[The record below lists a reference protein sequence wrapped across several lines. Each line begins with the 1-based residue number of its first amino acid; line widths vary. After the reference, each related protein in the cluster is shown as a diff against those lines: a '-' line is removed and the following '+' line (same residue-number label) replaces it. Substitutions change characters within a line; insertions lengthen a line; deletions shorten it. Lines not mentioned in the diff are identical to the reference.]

1 MRSTA
6 KTTGGA
12 VAQPAPFVRACTDEA
27 ATAAAAATAPAVPG
41 TRTRCDHT
49 RAWSALGTHYDSTG
63 RSLDMRDAFAADPGR
78 YGALSQEAPHV
89 FADLSRNRLDA
100 TTEALLMALAREC
113 GLEAQRDA
121 MWAGAAINTTEQR
134 AVLHHL
140 LRKPAVTY
148 AQQAPEATDLI
159 ANASQEVQAVL
170 ASMLQYAEAVRA
182 DERITDIVSI
192 GIGGSGLGPAMVVSA
207 LEDRWMPGKRV
218 HFVSNVDGMELG
230 SLLRQLQPEH
240 TLFLVASKTFT
251 TAETMVNA
259 HAARDWFLAHGGS
272 LDANAAVPLA
282 RHFAALT
289 TNVDAAAEFGITTT
303 FGFWDWVGG
312 RYSLWSA
319 IGLPIAIA
327 VGADAFKELLAGAH
341 AMDGHFRNAPLEH
354 NLPVRLGL
362 LDVWYR
368 NFHGFTSRCIAP
380 YSHGLRRLSAYLQQL
395 EMESNGKG
403 VDWQGRALPYAT
415 APVVWGEPGTNGQH
429 AFFQMLHQGS
439 DTIPVEFIVL
449 RCGGRDLPEQHP
461 RLVANA
467 LAQAQALMEGRVSA
481 CGHRHFGGNR
491 PSTVLLLEQLD
502 PASLGALIALYEHRV
517 FVSGAIWGIN
527 SFDQWGVELGK
538 QLATHLQPRLASGDA
553 TGLDGATAGLL
564 QRLRAGPPQS

>member
-1 MRSTA
+1 M
-6 KTTGGA
+6 
-12 VAQPAPFVRACTDEA
+12 
-27 ATAAAAATAPAVPG
+27 APAHDADPWAG
-41 TRTRCDHT
+41 QRTRCDHT
-49 RAWSALGTHYDSTG
+49 PAWSALQAHYERAG
-63 RSLDMRDAFAADPGR
+63 RSLDVRAAFAADPGR
-78 YGALSQEAPHV
+78 YAALSQEAPHV
-89 FADLSRNRLDA
+89 FADLSRNRVDA
-100 TTEALLMALAREC
+100 ATEALLLQLAREC
-113 GLEAQRDA
+113 GLQAQRSA
-121 MWAGAAINTTEQR
+121 LLAGAAVNTTEQR

-140 LRKPAVTY
+140 LRNPPPAQ
-148 AQQAPEATDLI
+148 AQPAPAAPDFI
-159 ANASQEVQAVL
+159 ADASAEVQSVRA
-170 ASMLQYAEAVRA
+170 AMLQYAEAVRA
-182 DERITDIVSI
+182 DARITDIVSI

-207 LEDRWMPGKRV
+207 LQDHGLPGQRV

-230 SLLRQLQPEH
+230 SLLRQLQPAH

-251 TAETMVNA
+251 TAETMANA

-272 LDANAAVPLA
+272 LDADAAVPLA

-289 TNVDAAAEFGITTT
+289 THLEAAAEFGITTT

-327 VGADAFKELLAGAH
+327 IGAAAFKELLAGAH
-341 AMDGHFRNAPLEH
+341 AMDGHFQTAPLER

-362 LDVWYR
+362 LDIWYR

-449 RCGGRDLPEQHP
+449 RRGGRDLPEQHP

-467 LAQAQALMEGRVSA
+467 LAQAQALMQGRASA

-502 PASLGALIALYEHRV
+502 PASLGALVALYEHRV

-538 QLATHLQPRLASGDA
+538 QLADHLQPRLASGDA
-553 TGLDGATAGLL
+553 IGLDGATAGLL
-564 QRLRAGPPQS
+564 HRLCAGPPP